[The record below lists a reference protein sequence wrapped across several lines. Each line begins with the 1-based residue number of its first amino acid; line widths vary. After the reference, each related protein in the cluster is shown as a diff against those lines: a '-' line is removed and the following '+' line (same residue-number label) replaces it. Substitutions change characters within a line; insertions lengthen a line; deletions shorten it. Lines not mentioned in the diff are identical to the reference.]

1 MTMPENKLLPA
12 LFFLLVSLNL
22 VALTAGDDHHQFVY
36 SSGFTGSDLI
46 LDGAATVTSSGL
58 LELTNGTLRLK
69 GHVIYPT
76 RLPFRDTSSTS
87 SNATTRSFST
97 SFVFGILSAYP
108 DVSANGIAFFVAA
121 SKDFSGA
128 MAAQY
133 LGLLNTTNNG
143 NSTNHVF
150 AVELDTMQNN
160 EFKDISDNHVG
171 IDINSLISVNSTN
184 AGYHAGDGAG
194 DFHSLTLI
202 SHEAMQVWVDYDGE
216 TKKINV
222 TLAPLNMDKPVR
234 PLISTTH
241 DLSTVIPDMAYI
253 GFSSSTGLVNSRH
266 YVLGWSFAMDGPAP
280 EIDIAK
286 LPKLPR
292 EFPKPRS
299 KVLEIMLPIATAVVV
314 LFVGTV
320 LVLLRR
326 RQLRYTELREDWE
339 VEFGPHRFAYK
350 DLFHATEGFKNK
362 NLLGVGGF
370 GKVYKG
376 VLPVSK
382 CEIAVKRVSHNSKQ
396 GMKEFVA
403 EIVSIGRMQHPNIV
417 QLLGYCRRKGELLL
431 VYEYM
436 SNGSLDKY
444 LYCQESNATLKW
456 DQRLGIVK
464 GIASGLIYLHEEWE
478 KVVVHRDI
486 KASNVLLDGGY
497 LAPELGRTSK
507 ATTLTDIF
515 AFGIFVLEV
524 ICGQKPIMQ
533 DAEDNQLMLVDWVV
547 EHWKRASLTETVD
560 TKLQAADINVTDQF
574 LYTGFTGG
582 DLTLDGAAKSFSV
595 AFVFGIISNYLH
607 FSTHGLAIAI
617 VPSTKSMSNA
627 LTDQYLGLT
636 NAQDDGNVT
645 NHMFAVE
652 LDTVQNL
659 EFHDINANHVG
670 IDISGLSS
678 VQSHDAGY
686 FDDSNGFQNLSL
698 ISRDAM
704 QVWVD
709 YDGETMMINV
719 TIAPVATVKPKKPL
733 LSYIHNLSEVLAVE
747 PSYIGFSS
755 ATGPGNS
762 RHYVLGWSFGMN
774 GPAPVIDVTK
784 LPKLPQFVSKPRSKV
799 LEITLPI
806 ASAALVLTVG
816 IALILLVRRRLRY
829 TEVRDDWESEF
840 GPHRFAYKDLFHATK
855 GFKDKHLLGAGGF
868 GMVYRGEELQKSGIE
883 VAVKKVSHGSKQ
895 GMKEFIAE
903 IVSIGHIRHRNLVQ
917 LLGYCRR
924 KYELILVYDYMPNGS
939 LDKYLYT
946 EEDNQ
951 TLDWGQRFRIIKGVA
966 SGLHFLHERWEKV
979 VVHRDIKTSNMLL
992 DKEMNGRLGDF
1003 GLAKLYEHGANPQT
1017 TRVVGTTGYLAP
1029 ELVRTGKATPFTD
1042 VFAFG
1047 TTMLEVACGQRP
1059 IKQDEQGNQFLLVD
1073 WVLQQWHSESL
1084 LEAVDPRLL
1093 RQAGEYNSDEVR
1105 LVLQVGL
1112 LCTHPSAAA
1121 RPSMQQVL
1129 QYLDG
1134 EVPLPEMT
1142 RADLSFDVLALLQ
1155 SKGLHVI
1162 SCPCSS
1168 SNMVSA
1174 GSISDLS
1181 GGR

>member
-1 MTMPENKLLPA
+1 MAENKLLPA
-12 LFFLLVSLNL
+12 LFFLLVALNL

-36 SSGFTGSDLI
+36 SSGFTGSDLT
-46 LDGAATVTSSGL
+46 LDGAATVTETGL

-184 AGYHAGDGAG
+184 AGYHGDGDG
-194 DFHSLTLI
+194 DFHNLTLI

-222 TLAPLNMDKPVR
+222 TLAPLNMGKPVR

-280 EIDIAK
+280 EIDISK

-299 KVLEIMLPIATAVVV
+299 KVMEIILPIATAAVV

-326 RQLRYTELREDWE
+326 RQLRYSELREDWE
-339 VEFGPHRFAYK
+339 LDWPFPVVFSSQ
-350 DLFHATEGFKNK
+350 
-362 NLLGVGGF
+362 
-370 GKVYKG
+370 
-376 VLPVSK
+376 PVSHVLSDVQT
-382 CEIAVKRVSHNSKQ
+382 CMRVATILWSC
-396 GMKEFVA
+396 G
-403 EIVSIGRMQHPNIV
+403 
-417 QLLGYCRRKGELLL
+417 LLL
-431 VYEYM
+431 WCRPM
-436 SNGSLDKY
+436 RCRHQFTLHTAAY
-444 LYCQESNATLKW
+444 LSNAT
-456 DQRLGIVK
+456 
-464 GIASGLIYLHEEWE
+464 
-478 KVVVHRDI
+478 
-486 KASNVLLDGGY
+486 
-497 LAPELGRTSK
+497 
-507 ATTLTDIF
+507 
-515 AFGIFVLEV
+515 
-524 ICGQKPIMQ
+524 
-533 DAEDNQLMLVDWVV
+533 
-547 EHWKRASLTETVD
+547 
-560 TKLQAADINVTDQF
+560 DQF
-574 LYTGFTGG
+574 IYTGFTGG
-582 DLTLDGAAKSFSV
+582 DLTLNGAAMVTTSGLLELTNGTTHQKGHAFHPSPLLLRESPDSPVRSFSV
-595 AFVFGIISNYLH
+595 AFVFGIISNYLD

-670 IDISGLSS
+670 IDINGLSS

-709 YDGETMMINV
+709 YDGKTMMINV

-774 GPAPVIDVTK
+774 RPAPVIDITK

-829 TEVRDDWESEF
+829 SEVREDWESEF
-840 GPHRFAYKDLFHATK
+840 GPHRFTYKDLFHATK

-868 GMVYRGEELQKSGIE
+868 GMVYRGQLQKSGVE

-924 KYELILVYDYMPNGS
+924 KDELILVYDYMPNGS

-946 EEDNQ
+946 EEDDQ

-979 VVHRDIKTSNMLL
+979 VVHRDIKTSNVLL

-1042 VFAFG
+1042 VFTFG
-1047 TTMLEVACGQRP
+1047 TTMLEVTCGQRP

-1073 WVLQQWHSESL
+1073 WVLQQWHNESL

-1093 RQAGEYNSDEVR
+1093 RKSEYNSDEVR

-1134 EVPLPEMT
+1134 EMPLPEMT

-1155 SKGLHVI
+1155 RKGLHVM

>member
-1 MTMPENKLLPA
+1 MPENKLLPA

-222 TLAPLNMDKPVR
+222 TLAPLNMDKP
-234 PLISTTH
+234 
-241 DLSTVIPDMAYI
+241 
-253 GFSSSTGLVNSRH
+253 
-266 YVLGWSFAMDGPAP
+266 
-280 EIDIAK
+280 IDIAK

-339 VEFGPHRFAYK
+339 SIDWPFAVV
-350 DLFHATEGFKNK
+350 FSGR
-362 NLLGVGGF
+362 
-370 GKVYKG
+370 
-376 VLPVSK
+376 PVSH
-382 CEIAVKRVSHNSKQ
+382 VLSDVQTFMRV
-396 GMKEFVA
+396 
-403 EIVSIGRMQHPNIV
+403 
-417 QLLGYCRRKGELLL
+417 
-431 VYEYM
+431 
-436 SNGSLDKY
+436 
-444 LYCQESNATLKW
+444 ATILW
-456 DQRLGIVK
+456 
-464 GIASGLIYLHEEWE
+464 S
-478 KVVVHRDI
+478 
-486 KASNVLLDGGY
+486 S
-497 LAPELGRTSK
+497 
-507 ATTLTDIF
+507 
-515 AFGIFVLEV
+515 
-524 ICGQKPIMQ
+524 
-533 DAEDNQLMLVDWVV
+533 
-547 EHWKRASLTETVD
+547 
-560 TKLQAADINVTDQF
+560 ADINVTDQF

-582 DLTLDGAAKSFSV
+582 DLTLDGAAKVTSAGLLELTNGTTHQRPRLPPISPSSPKSFSV

-799 LEITLPI
+799 
-806 ASAALVLTVG
+806 
-816 IALILLVRRRLRY
+816 
-829 TEVRDDWESEF
+829 RDDWESEF
-840 GPHRFAYKDLFHATK
+840 GPH
-855 GFKDKHLLGAGGF
+855 
-868 GMVYRGEELQKSGIE
+868 RGEELQKSGIE

-1017 TRVVGTTGYLAP
+1017 TRVVGTTGY
-1029 ELVRTGKATPFTD
+1029 
-1042 VFAFG
+1042 
-1047 TTMLEVACGQRP
+1047 C
-1059 IKQDEQGNQFLLVD
+1059 
-1073 WVLQQWHSESL
+1073 H
-1084 LEAVDPRLL
+1084 
-1093 RQAGEYNSDEVR
+1093 
-1105 LVLQVGL
+1105 
-1112 LCTHPSAAA
+1112 
-1121 RPSMQQVL
+1121 
-1129 QYLDG
+1129 
-1134 EVPLPEMT
+1134 T
-1142 RADLSFDVLALLQ
+1142 RF
-1155 SKGLHVI
+1155 
-1162 SCPCSS
+1162 
-1168 SNMVSA
+1168 
-1174 GSISDLS
+1174 
-1181 GGR
+1181 